1 MNFKVMGIDPGSHHL
16 GIACLALEGD
26 VLNCNLATSISAPKA
41 MTLYERISYL
51 TESFFPLMQQEN
63 PSEVAIEDIFFA
75 KNMRSAFTLG
85 MTRGA
90 LLSRCFEK
98 KIPVFEYPPASVKLA
113 VTGYGQASKDQ
124 IKHMLQSIFRRQFD
138 VALDATDALAIA
150 FCHLQ
155 STRHTHFSIA
165 ETRSIG
171 NKGRDQ

>member
-1 MNFKVMGIDPGSHHL
+1 MGIDPGSHHL

-26 VLNCNLATSISAPKA
+26 ALSCHIVTRISAPKA
-41 MTLYERISYL
+41 KTLYDRLSYL
-51 TESFFPLMQQEN
+51 TEKFFSLIEQEG

-75 KNMRSAFTLG
+75 KNMKSAFTLG

-90 LLSRCFEK
+90 LLSRCLEK
-98 KIPVFEYPPASVKLA
+98 KIPIFEYPPASVKLA

-124 IKHMLQSIFRRQFD
+124 IKQMLQSIFRRPFD
-138 VALDATDALAIA
+138 VAFDATDALAIA

-165 ETRSIG
+165 ETNPIVD
-171 NKGRDQ
+171 KGRDR